1 MSILID
7 IRKTYKNFTLNVAF
21 SAGDGQTGRTGLLGA
36 SGCGKSLTLRCIAG
50 IETPDSGYIEING
63 KTIFDSESKIN
74 LAPQLRNT
82 GYLFQS
88 YALFPTM
95 TVSENI
101 GIACGRGT
109 EAERKSKAYRKT
121 KVRELLDRYQIG
133 ELADRYPSQLSGG
146 QQQRVALARMLASDP
161 EVILLDEPFSA
172 LDSFLRR
179 QVEEELSRTLS
190 QFPGSIIFVSHDRDE
205 VFRFCEKMIILDGG
219 SIAREGKRDEVFA
232 DPQTVSAAR
241 LTGCKNIAKAIKAG
255 ESRIAVPSW
264 GLILET
270 DRAVPDGIMHAGIR
284 AHHIRI
290 ADDADTENCFNFAVE
305 SRSEAPFS
313 VTEYVTAL
321 TATGVAGGERNV
333 RESLCR
339 ESSGRTKNCAG
350 GNTGSTERLCLPP
363 ECILMLKK
371 NPDPGASPDRD

>member
-7 IRKTYKNFTLNVAF
+7 IHKKYKNFSLNVAF
-21 SAGDGQTGRTGLLGA
+21 SASDGQTGHTGLLGA

-50 IETPDSGYIEING
+50 IEKPDSGFIEING
-63 KTIFDSESKIN
+63 KTVFDSERGIN

-95 TVSENI
+95 TVGENI
-101 GIACGRGT
+101 GIACGRGCGT
-109 EAERKSKAYRKT
+109 TTAERMSKAERKT
-121 KVRELLDRYQIG
+121 KVWGLLERFRIA

-190 QFPGSIIFVSHDRDE
+190 HFPGSIIFVSHDRDE
-205 VFRFCEKMIILDGG
+205 VFRFCGNMIILDGG

-241 LTGCKNIAKAIKAG
+241 LTGCKNITGAKKAG
-255 ESRIAVPSW
+255 ERRIAVPLW
-264 GLILET
+264 GLLLET
-270 DRAVPDGIMHAGIR
+270 ERPVSDGITHAGIR
-284 AHHIRI
+284 AHHIR
-290 ADDADTENCFNFAVE
+290 AVKETDTVNCFNFAVE

-321 TATGVAGGERNV
+321 TASGVAGGERNH
-333 RESLCR
+333 REALCM
-339 ESSGRTKNCAG
+339 ESSGRTKNNAG
-350 GNTGSTERLCLPP
+350 QDAGSIERLCLPP
-363 ECILMLKK
+363 ECILMLT
-371 NPDPGASPDRD
+371 